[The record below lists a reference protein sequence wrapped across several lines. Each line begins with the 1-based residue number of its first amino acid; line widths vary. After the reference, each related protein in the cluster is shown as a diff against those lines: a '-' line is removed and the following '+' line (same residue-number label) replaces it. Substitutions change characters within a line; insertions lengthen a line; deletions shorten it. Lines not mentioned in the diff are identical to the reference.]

1 MHLGYSLYC
10 LPDSSEFAT
19 VLLMGIA
26 NKLEL
31 KCINVPINVIQS
43 IENFR
48 RTHVIYI
55 GIISVCSSWCEAG
68 YVCIFYCNCCNYCN
82 NCNNCGFFVT
92 CIQSG
97 RYIAFYS
104 TSLQ

>member
-1 MHLGYSLYC
+1 MFKALNC
-10 LPDSSEFAT
+10 LEDSSEFAT
-19 VLLMGIA
+19 VLLMSIA

-31 KCINVPINVIQS
+31 MFINVPINVIQS

-82 NCNNCGFFVT
+82 NRGF
-92 CIQSG
+92 S
-97 RYIAFYS
+97 
-104 TSLQ
+104 